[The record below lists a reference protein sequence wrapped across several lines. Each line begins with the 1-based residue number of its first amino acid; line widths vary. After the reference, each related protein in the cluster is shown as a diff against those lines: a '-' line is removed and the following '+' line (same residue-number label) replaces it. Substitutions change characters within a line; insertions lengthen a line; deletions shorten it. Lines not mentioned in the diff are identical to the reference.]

1 MWMRQQEIEL
11 TFRGFRYYYRVLGSK
26 NESCCPILFLSG
38 AFQTMD
44 SWGKFVDYFNDKTT
58 LILVDL
64 PGVGKS
70 DFLPSEYGLDF
81 LADCIENV
89 LVHVSIP
96 KINVFSASYG
106 SPIGY
111 EFAKRY
117 PHRVSHLLLA
127 GIMREIPKESEASVY
142 STITFLQQNNIS
154 KFTDEV
160 INGLLCMDTEKVSKC
175 KIVARLFRN
184 QLKQLTT
191 NQMEK
196 YIANTL
202 RLFKHTPLDINQS
215 PDVPT
220 LVFTGEHDTFTKS
233 EYCREIAN
241 SFQNSTFTT
250 IKYADHLCHME
261 KFEVVIELSY
271 RFFINESLEDI
282 SGCNDIEHIKN

>member
-1 MWMRQQEIEL
+1 MMKHQEIEL
-11 TFRGFRYYYRVLGSK
+11 SIRGFRYYCRVLRSEI
-26 NESCCPILFLSG
+26 ESFYPILFLSG

-44 SWGKFVDYFNDKTT
+44 SWGKFVDYFHDKTT

-70 DFLPSEYGLDF
+70 DILPSNYGLDF
-81 LADCIENV
+81 LAECVENV
-89 LVHVSIP
+89 LIHVSIP
-96 KINVFSASYG
+96 KVNVFSASYG

-111 EFAKRY
+111 EFAKHY

-142 STITFLQQNNIS
+142 NTISLLQQNKIS
-154 KFTDEV
+154 EFVDEV
-160 INGLLCMDTEKVSKC
+160 INGLLCMEPDKVSKC
-175 KIVARLFRN
+175 KVVARMFRN
-184 QLKQLTT
+184 QLKQLNTD
-191 NQMEK
+191 QIEK

-202 RLFKHTPLDINQS
+202 RLFEHTPLNIDYS
-215 PDVPT
+215 PNVPT

-250 IKYADHLCHME
+250 IKNADHLCHME
-261 KFEVVIELSY
+261 QFEAVVELSQK
-271 RFFINESLEDI
+271 FFIDELLDGAP
-282 SGCNDIEHIKN
+282 GCNVVEHLKLM